1 MKITRNF
8 DMSRF
13 SEYIKR
19 PGIDPRTWVS
29 LAIVAH
35 DYTYNTNT
43 QAYEFIADQN
53 DIKKDKYGIYA
64 SVILI
69 PGFTK
74 ALYPIAPAYAGK
86 FGLIYMPLHPLD
98 TVVVEFPDGALS
110 NGLITKRRNTGTEQI
125 NPDQIDLT
133 NAWIVLESGASVNVI
148 LPQGDVN
155 IDANG
160 KIDVKSHNNTITLA
174 SDGGGVQAVGR
185 VNDKV
190 YSDATD
196 DATFWAWIVAVQ
208 AVCSALNLAA
218 GKVVPP
224 ITMPSMPTSE
234 TGHISTGSSLVKAGG

>member
-1 MKITRNF
+1 
-8 DMSRF
+8 MSRF

-133 NAWIVLESGASVNVI
+133 NAWIVLENGASVNVI

-155 IDANG
+155 LTNQGGNLNINVDSNHAVNITAK
-160 KIDVKSHNNTITLA
+160 KINLGSNSASHKAVLGDILENLMTTWISLLNAHVHSGGTLSGGLTGPVSTA
-174 SDGGGVQAVGR
+174 LTSPLDGTELS
-185 VNDKV
+185 N
-190 YSDATD
+190 
-196 DATFWAWIVAVQ
+196 I
-208 AVCSALNLAA
+208 
-218 GKVVPP
+218 
-224 ITMPSMPTSE
+224 
-234 TGHISTGSSLVKAGG
+234 VKADS

>member
-13 SEYIKR
+13 SEYVKR

-43 QAYEFIADQN
+43 QAYEFIADEN

-74 ALYPIAPAYAGK
+74 ALYPIAPAYAGN

-155 IDANG
+155 LTNQGGNLNVNVDSSHAVNVTAK
-160 KIDVKSHNNTITLA
+160 KINLGSNSA
-174 SDGGGVQAVGR
+174 SYKAVLGDILENLFTKWVTTVFPAHTHSGVTSG
-185 VNDKV
+185 
-190 YSDATD
+190 
-196 DATFWAWIVAVQ
+196 
-208 AVCSALNLAA
+208 SA
-218 GKVVPP
+218 
-224 ITMPSMPTSE
+224 
-234 TGHISTGSSLVKAGG
+234 STGNATPIASPLDGTELSNIVKVDS